1 MVRDNKH
8 FADEFLSGLRKED
21 RLHPV
26 FTIVL
31 YYGEKP
37 WDGPRKLS
45 DMVALG
51 QEWKPFFED
60 YSMRLIEVVDG
71 EVLLFQDEENRL
83 LFEMIK
89 DVNKLSKKELLEKYK
104 QEAIPKSVAV
114 AVGEMTGTKALIDL
128 ALQEKGNVV
137 MCSNMD
143 RLFAEERAEGR
154 VEGRQALQ
162 EEIIRKMLRRGM
174 DREMIA
180 DILEVSEEEIESV
193 FMTV

>member
-51 QEWKPFFED
+51 QEWKLFFED

-71 EVLLFQDEENRL
+71 EVLSFQDEENRL

-114 AVGEMTGTKALIDL
+114 AVGEMTGTKALIWH
-128 ALQEKGNVV
+128 
-137 MCSNMD
+137 C
-143 RLFAEERAEGR
+143 
-154 VEGRQALQ
+154 
-162 EEIIRKMLRRGM
+162 RKRGM
-174 DREMIA
+174 WLCAVIWIGYLQKREQKEEWKADRHCRRK
-180 DILEVSEEEIESV
+180 LFVRCSEEVWTEK
-193 FMTV
+193 